1 MRARDYS
8 PLTLCLTG
16 FAWLTLASI
25 LGLAILIGLVHGTP
39 LPPWVRAL
47 HVHAVLIGGVAQI
60 ILGGFLLLVS
70 PPYLKDRIESDSHPI
85 TFWSL
90 NGGLT
95 VMLVGLWL
103 HHDLVVGGA
112 GFVVIAGFLS
122 AIRSLWIRA
131 QPTWNSS
138 SSRSWYYA
146 LALFGLVS
154 GSACGELMT
163 LGIIPESYGYV
174 RLAHIH
180 LVVLGFVVLII
191 IGMMHHLL
199 PIVWGAPLA
208 NPKLVQLTAI
218 LLPIGVFV
226 LIGGFLNSSVPVEL
240 IAGAILLVSIG
251 VLIGNLFR
259 TWLSSTHTGSAASD
273 HLLVSTFFLLFTI
286 VLGVFVGANH
296 ISDPPVLRYG
306 RLHLIAYTHMAFIG
320 FIVNTIMGAFSYLIP
335 VNLAASRV
343 TSHKKRSIY
352 LDQLTSMMN
361 RWGSVQIATL
371 SLGTMGLGILA
382 TLAWNVPLSSLYLQ
396 SAMWACLI
404 LLLTSYVLFS
414 IKLSAIVAKQPEH
427 LATHQKMPPDELKLT
442 A

>member
-1 MRARDYS
+1 MRARSYS
-8 PLTLCLTG
+8 PLTLCFTG
-16 FAWLTLASI
+16 FTWLTLASI
-25 LGLAILIGLVHGTP
+25 LGLAILIGLVRGTP
-39 LPPWVRAL
+39 LPSWVRAL

-60 ILGGFLLLVS
+60 ILGGFLLLIA
-70 PPYLKDRIESDSHPI
+70 PPQSKVRMESDSHPI
-85 TFWSL
+85 TLFTL
-90 NGGLT
+90 NGGL
-95 VMLVGLWL
+95 VGMLVGFWL
-103 HHDLVVGGA
+103 HHDLLVSIA
-112 GFVVIAGFLS
+112 GFVVIIGFLS
-122 AIRSLWIRA
+122 AIRSLWARA
-131 QPTWNSS
+131 QQTWNSS
-138 SSRSWYYA
+138 LSHSWYYA
-146 LALFGLVS
+146 LAFFGLVS

-218 LLPIGVFV
+218 LLPVGILV
-226 LIGGFLNSSVPVEL
+226 LIGGFLNSSVPVE
-240 IAGAILLVSIG
+240 IMAGAILLLSIG
-251 VLIGNLFR
+251 LLIVNLFR

-286 VLGVFVGANH
+286 VLGVLVGANH
-296 ISDPPVLRYG
+296 LSDPPVLPYG
-306 RLHLIAYTHMAFIG
+306 TLHLVAYTHMAFIG
-320 FIVNTIMGAFSYLIP
+320 FIVNAIMGAFSYLIP
-335 VNLAASRV
+335 VTLAVSRV
-343 TSHKKRSIY
+343 TSHKKRSVY
-352 LDQLTSMMN
+352 LDQLTSIMN

-371 SLGTMGLGILA
+371 SLGTMGLGIVA
-382 TLAWNVPLSSLYLQ
+382 TLTWNVPLGSIYVQ
-396 SAMWACLI
+396 SGMWACLI

-427 LATHQKMPPDELKLT
+427 LAAQQAPPDELKLT

>member
-1 MRARDYS
+1 MRARSYS
-8 PLTLCLTG
+8 PLTLCFTGLT
-16 FAWLTLASI
+16 WLTLASI
-25 LGLAILIGLVHGTP
+25 LGLAILIGLVRGTP
-39 LPPWVRAL
+39 LPSWVRAL

-60 ILGGFLLLVS
+60 ILGGFLLLIA
-70 PPYLKDRIESDSHPI
+70 PPQSKVRMESDSHPI
-85 TFWSL
+85 TLLAL
-90 NGGLT
+90 NGGL
-95 VMLVGLWL
+95 VGMLVGFWL
-103 HHDLVVGGA
+103 HHDLLVSIA
-112 GFVVIAGFLS
+112 GFVVIIGFLS
-122 AIRSLWIRA
+122 ALRSLWARA
-131 QPTWNSS
+131 QQVWNSS
-138 SSRSWYYA
+138 LRHSWYYA
-146 LALFGLVS
+146 LAFFGLVS

-218 LLPIGVFV
+218 LLPVGILV
-226 LIGGFLNSSVPVEL
+226 LIGGFLNSSVPVE
-240 IAGAILLVSIG
+240 IMAGAILLLSIG
-251 VLIGNLFR
+251 LLIVNLFR

-296 ISDPPVLRYG
+296 LSNPPVLPYG
-306 RLHLIAYTHMAFIG
+306 RLHLVAYTHMAFIG
-320 FIVNTIMGAFSYLIP
+320 FIVNAIMGAFSYLIP
-335 VNLAASRV
+335 VTLAASRV

-382 TLAWNVPLSSLYLQ
+382 ALTWNVPLGSIHVQ

-414 IKLSAIVAKQPEH
+414 IKLSTVVAKQPEH
-427 LATHQKMPPDELKLT
+427 LAAQQTPPDELKLT